1 MSGWSRVA
9 SGLGRVASSGANRIS
24 HGILSNDPQSA
35 LSRASRHLP
44 ELAESILVKS
54 GGTAV
59 VHQHSYVDRQ
69 QSDDIA
75 NNEFRS
81 TFHDAITV
89 EKDNRASG
97 ADASESQPQLIKQSA
112 ITQSASLHES
122 TNDIP
127 NDKRSSSNNNG
138 NLVLSNDANAQR
150 LSDSLRRMRGAAMKL
165 GQMLSIQ
172 DESIA
177 PPALTNALAEVRKG
191 AEAMPTHQLMQQLNE
206 QWGDQDEWKD
216 RIDVEERPF
225 AAASIGQVHRG
236 TLLTTDDQ
244 KKVAVKVQYP
254 GVANSIES
262 DLSNLSMLVKAS
274 GLSPPGLFLDNVIRV
289 GREELKVECDYKREA
304 VNYHRFEQLISSDPG
319 LVADRFVVPGVI
331 EEFSTDRILVTE
343 YVRGGTID
351 KVIDLDQDE
360 RNRIGKAIL
369 RLTMLE
375 LFVWRFMQT
384 DPNWG
389 NFLYDVRTRT
399 TYLIDFGAA
408 RDYDEEFVR
417 GYLNIVKANAD
428 QDEKALFD
436 ESIRMGF
443 LTGEENSMML
453 EAHKMSGYCLGE
465 PFQSYEPYNFKES
478 RITSRISE
486 HGAVFLKHRLTP
498 PPEEVYTLH
507 RKLAG
512 AYNLCI
518 KIGAIISCRD
528 LLDEHSAFF
537 ERAVAAQRLIS
548 GDDDEVGKKRSK
560 RRQSSDDDNIDNP
573 SGKDG
578 AKKAKKADAAFIH
591 PLAIASARL
600 RAKGS
605 DELSKAINLGGL
617 VMGGEYFG
625 LTNVVN
631 QRVNNSNTS
640 SGAGG
645 ETRKDGSVKDS
656 SGAAAVD
663 GLVDEYIQLDQRL
676 RSNYVLQQRQ
686 SQYDSA
692 VTVLSRHERRLSAS
706 LSVRRILDA
715 RLRALRKRWRLV
727 APEHGTRTVGPVRP
741 REVVAVDVEVYD
753 RDRLGGGN
761 RAVDDP
767 TAQALSQLGRI
778 ARRVPRFATMELDD
792 DYDVTDNIKSLRSDI
807 GDVLCHLKREDD
819 EDNNTSSAMEVETTD
834 KGKENGGV
842 CMTKAEPFAIA
853 DPTLGKID
861 VDFDPDKV
869 PLLTLSLEIEKS
881 STGFVQRA
889 SLSSSFLKS
898 NVQSGDSVHL
908 HPDERVIEALQH
920 SLFCASLFESM
931 RAEIIP
937 PSAGLVGTPVSSQ
950 KHQKPVAWLSSE
962 MEESF
967 LPSISEMVG
976 QETMRSGE
984 TLLLS
989 VIHCHEGEV
998 KVQLDDEYSLTV
1010 KLIEAGTASAAANND
1025 SGTNGEQNGKLNGAD
1040 SGSQSTNQLKTL
1052 CRTLLLHS
1060 QSLYHDTV

>member
-59 VHQHSYVDRQ
+59 VQQHSYVDRQ
-69 QSDDIA
+69 QSSDDIA

-81 TFHDAITV
+81 ASHDAITV
-89 EKDNRASG
+89 TKDNRASG
-97 ADASESQPQLIKQSA
+97 ADALESQPQLIKQSA

-127 NDKRSSSNNNG
+127 NDKSQKNNTVEEQIANYDEEDQNQHLPEGSAVPSTRISRAFGFASLGAGLALGTAAEFARRTLGGSSSNNNG

-177 PPALTNALAEVRKG
+177 PPALTNALAQVRKG
-191 AEAMPTHQLMQQLNE
+191 AEAMPTHQLMQQLND

-289 GREELKVECDYKREA
+289 GREELKVECDYRREA
-304 VNYHRFEQLISSDPG
+304 VNYHRFQQLISSDPG

-528 LLDEHSAFF
+528 LLDE
-537 ERAVAAQRLIS
+537 
-548 GDDDEVGKKRSK
+548 
-560 RRQSSDDDNIDNP
+560 
-573 SGKDG
+573 
-578 AKKAKKADAAFIH
+578 
-591 PLAIASARL
+591 
-600 RAKGS
+600 
-605 DELSKAINLGGL
+605 
-617 VMGGEYFG
+617 
-625 LTNVVN
+625 
-631 QRVNNSNTS
+631 
-640 SGAGG
+640 
-645 ETRKDGSVKDS
+645 
-656 SGAAAVD
+656 
-663 GLVDEYIQLDQRL
+663 
-676 RSNYVLQQRQ
+676 
-686 SQYDSA
+686 
-692 VTVLSRHERRLSAS
+692 
-706 LSVRRILDA
+706 
-715 RLRALRKRWRLV
+715 
-727 APEHGTRTVGPVRP
+727 
-741 REVVAVDVEVYD
+741 
-753 RDRLGGGN
+753 
-761 RAVDDP
+761 
-767 TAQALSQLGRI
+767 
-778 ARRVPRFATMELDD
+778 
-792 DYDVTDNIKSLRSDI
+792 
-807 GDVLCHLKREDD
+807 
-819 EDNNTSSAMEVETTD
+819 
-834 KGKENGGV
+834 
-842 CMTKAEPFAIA
+842 
-853 DPTLGKID
+853 
-861 VDFDPDKV
+861 
-869 PLLTLSLEIEKS
+869 
-881 STGFVQRA
+881 
-889 SLSSSFLKS
+889 
-898 NVQSGDSVHL
+898 
-908 HPDERVIEALQH
+908 VIEHVEL
-920 SLFCASLFESM
+920 
-931 RAEIIP
+931 
-937 PSAGLVGTPVSSQ
+937 
-950 KHQKPVAWLSSE
+950 KD
-962 MEESF
+962 
-967 LPSISEMVG
+967 
-976 QETMRSGE
+976 RS
-984 TLLLS
+984 
-989 VIHCHEGEV
+989 
-998 KVQLDDEYSLTV
+998 
-1010 KLIEAGTASAAANND
+1010 
-1025 SGTNGEQNGKLNGAD
+1025 
-1040 SGSQSTNQLKTL
+1040 
-1052 CRTLLLHS
+1052 
-1060 QSLYHDTV
+1060 

>member
-127 NDKRSSSNNNG
+127 NDKSQKNNTVEEQIANYDDEEDQNQHLPEGSAVPSTRISRAFGFASLGAGLALGTAAEFARRTLGGSSSNNNG

-177 PPALTNALAEVRKG
+177 PPALTNALAQVRKG

-304 VNYHRFEQLISSDPG
+304 VNYHRFQQLISSDPG

-528 LLDEHSAFF
+528 LLDE
-537 ERAVAAQRLIS
+537 
-548 GDDDEVGKKRSK
+548 
-560 RRQSSDDDNIDNP
+560 
-573 SGKDG
+573 
-578 AKKAKKADAAFIH
+578 
-591 PLAIASARL
+591 
-600 RAKGS
+600 
-605 DELSKAINLGGL
+605 
-617 VMGGEYFG
+617 
-625 LTNVVN
+625 
-631 QRVNNSNTS
+631 
-640 SGAGG
+640 
-645 ETRKDGSVKDS
+645 
-656 SGAAAVD
+656 
-663 GLVDEYIQLDQRL
+663 
-676 RSNYVLQQRQ
+676 
-686 SQYDSA
+686 
-692 VTVLSRHERRLSAS
+692 
-706 LSVRRILDA
+706 
-715 RLRALRKRWRLV
+715 
-727 APEHGTRTVGPVRP
+727 
-741 REVVAVDVEVYD
+741 
-753 RDRLGGGN
+753 
-761 RAVDDP
+761 
-767 TAQALSQLGRI
+767 
-778 ARRVPRFATMELDD
+778 
-792 DYDVTDNIKSLRSDI
+792 
-807 GDVLCHLKREDD
+807 
-819 EDNNTSSAMEVETTD
+819 
-834 KGKENGGV
+834 
-842 CMTKAEPFAIA
+842 
-853 DPTLGKID
+853 
-861 VDFDPDKV
+861 
-869 PLLTLSLEIEKS
+869 
-881 STGFVQRA
+881 
-889 SLSSSFLKS
+889 
-898 NVQSGDSVHL
+898 
-908 HPDERVIEALQH
+908 VIEHVEL
-920 SLFCASLFESM
+920 
-931 RAEIIP
+931 
-937 PSAGLVGTPVSSQ
+937 
-950 KHQKPVAWLSSE
+950 KD
-962 MEESF
+962 
-967 LPSISEMVG
+967 
-976 QETMRSGE
+976 RS
-984 TLLLS
+984 
-989 VIHCHEGEV
+989 
-998 KVQLDDEYSLTV
+998 
-1010 KLIEAGTASAAANND
+1010 
-1025 SGTNGEQNGKLNGAD
+1025 
-1040 SGSQSTNQLKTL
+1040 
-1052 CRTLLLHS
+1052 
-1060 QSLYHDTV
+1060 